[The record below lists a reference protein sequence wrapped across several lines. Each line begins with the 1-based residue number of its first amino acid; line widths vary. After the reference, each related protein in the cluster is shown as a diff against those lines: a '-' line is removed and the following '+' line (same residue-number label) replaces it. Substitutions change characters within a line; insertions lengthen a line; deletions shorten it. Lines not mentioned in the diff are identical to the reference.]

1 MKLDYRNEH
10 LRKQVEN
17 NTQLLL
23 LYIVMVLG
31 SAILIFSGL
40 FNTYREMKSYPL
52 MDFDSI
58 EECVDTTCKVEIT
71 EVPVELQSGYYMA
84 KAGDNA
90 IAMKKTDKAAAEVKR
105 TGRAVII
112 GTLRSFRE
120 VDREIEESAK
130 QYLAD
135 HGYYDSEKRER
146 IAHYYF
152 RCSDADFLSILID
165 NHPLGLC
172 FGITILIFA
181 WIGMYLDRALNV
193 IKHIRPAC
201 GSVRY
206 TRKEIDEQANS
217 PESVWIYGYD
227 IYVAPKILIGTNVG
241 MTAVEYKDIKQ
252 LYFQEKWHR
261 EAIRGSKRITL
272 SGRETHSYRDAF
284 TYRLI
289 VVTQNNRR
297 LIMCDSMSGDGA
309 ALKKHI
315 DEKCGP
321 GVWGPDKESVMR

>member
-31 SAILIFSGL
+31 SAILIFSSL

-90 IAMKKTDKAAAEVKR
+90 IAMKKIDKAAAEVKR
-105 TGRAVII
+105 TGHAVII
-112 GTLRSFRE
+112 GTLRRFRA

-146 IAHYYF
+146 IAHY
-152 RCSDADFLSILID
+152 
-165 NHPLGLC
+165 
-172 FGITILIFA
+172 
-181 WIGMYLDRALNV
+181 
-193 IKHIRPAC
+193 
-201 GSVRY
+201 
-206 TRKEIDEQANS
+206 
-217 PESVWIYGYD
+217 
-227 IYVAPKILIGTNVG
+227 
-241 MTAVEYKDIKQ
+241 
-252 LYFQEKWHR
+252 
-261 EAIRGSKRITL
+261 
-272 SGRETHSYRDAF
+272 
-284 TYRLI
+284 
-289 VVTQNNRR
+289 
-297 LIMCDSMSGDGA
+297 
-309 ALKKHI
+309 
-315 DEKCGP
+315 
-321 GVWGPDKESVMR
+321 